1 MKTIATAQNKETNER
16 FEITAYSAYQ
26 LKENNPSYFKKLIF
40 WKDKSETPHELTLA
54 QKKHCFFRYKVLPP
68 FITGDS
74 DNEST
79 KHQIAKEELSKL
91 RILHLVQNDEK
102 ITVYVNADET
112 MDEKTIHYDDIP
124 YRVDLY
130 FSVERTEPKE
140 YLYKWGGVLA
150 IEVEVTH
157 KTETQKK
164 KHLLEMGIPVF
175 EIKLSKKIIRQ
186 YKHEELLTDDDI
198 HNMHLQFSNMFKRN
212 IYGKFISNPIRKEY
226 FEMLDYIKEIQLYKE
241 KIMELKKIYDNNQ
254 IIVREY
260 KTKYQDE
267 ITAMNKIVDLEQ
279 TCANYKYEISNQ
291 NAKHS
296 EEETFLREKIDTLEN
311 KCNTLET
318 KCDALEN
325 TLSQKNIEISSL
337 HVAIQNAR
345 LSTKIKKF
353 FQRLFESVKFFL

>member
-40 WKDKSETPHELTLA
+40 WKDKSETPHELTLV

-68 FITGDS
+68 SITGDS
-74 DNEST
+74 DNESI

-112 MDEKTIHYDDIP
+112 VDEKTIHYGDIP

-164 KHLLEMGIPVF
+164 NHLLEMEIPVF
-175 EIKLSKKIIRQ
+175 EIKLSKKIMRQ
-186 YKHEELLTDDDI
+186 YKHEETTD
-198 HNMHLQFSNMFKRN
+198 
-212 IYGKFISNPIRKEY
+212 
-226 FEMLDYIKEIQLYKE
+226 
-241 KIMELKKIYDNNQ
+241 
-254 IIVREY
+254 
-260 KTKYQDE
+260 
-267 ITAMNKIVDLEQ
+267 
-279 TCANYKYEISNQ
+279 
-291 NAKHS
+291 
-296 EEETFLREKIDTLEN
+296 
-311 KCNTLET
+311 
-318 KCDALEN
+318 
-325 TLSQKNIEISSL
+325 
-337 HVAIQNAR
+337 
-345 LSTKIKKF
+345 
-353 FQRLFESVKFFL
+353 

>member
-40 WKDKSETPHELTLA
+40 WKDKSETPHELTLV

-68 FITGDS
+68 SITGDS
-74 DNEST
+74 DNESI

-112 MDEKTIHYDDIP
+112 VDEKTIHYGDIP

-164 KHLLEMGIPVF
+164 NHLLEMEIPVF
-175 EIKLSKKIIRQ
+175 EIKLSKKIMRQ

-226 FEMLDYIKEIQLYKE
+226 SEMLLYKE
-241 KIMELKKIYDNNQ
+241 KIKELEKIYDNKQ
-254 IIVREY
+254 FIVQEY
-260 KTKYQDE
+260 STNYQDE

-279 TCANYKYEISNQ
+279 TCANYNM
-291 NAKHS
+291 
-296 EEETFLREKIDTLEN
+296 
-311 KCNTLET
+311 KCLTKTQNTL
-318 KCDALEN
+318 
-325 TLSQKNIEISSL
+325 
-337 HVAIQNAR
+337 
-345 LSTKIKKF
+345 KKK
-353 FQRLFESVKFFL
+353 RFLKKKLTH

>member
-1 MKTIATAQNKETNER
+1 M
-16 FEITAYSAYQ
+16 
-26 LKENNPSYFKKLIF
+26 
-40 WKDKSETPHELTLA
+40 
-54 QKKHCFFRYKVLPP
+54 
-68 FITGDS
+68 
-74 DNEST
+74 
-79 KHQIAKEELSKL
+79 
-91 RILHLVQNDEK
+91 
-102 ITVYVNADET
+102 NADET
-112 MDEKTIHYDDIP
+112 VDEKTIHYGDIP

-164 KHLLEMGIPVF
+164 NHLLEMEIPVF

-226 FEMLDYIKEIQLYKE
+226 SEMLDYIKEIQLYKE
-241 KIMELKKIYDNNQ
+241 KIKELEKIYDNKQ
-254 IIVREY
+254 FIVQEY
-260 KTKYQDE
+260 STNYQDE

-279 TCANYKYEISNQ
+279 TCANYKYEMSNQ

-296 EEETFLREKIDTLEN
+296 KEETFLKEKIDTLEN

-353 FQRLFESVKFFL
+353 FQRLFYKS

>member
-40 WKDKSETPHELTLA
+40 WKDKSETPHELTLV

-68 FITGDS
+68 SITGDS
-74 DNEST
+74 DNESI

-112 MDEKTIHYDDIP
+112 VDEKTIHYGDIP

-164 KHLLEMGIPVF
+164 NHLLEMEIPVF
-175 EIKLSKKIIRQ
+175 EIKLSKKIMRQ

-226 FEMLDYIKEIQLYKE
+226 SEMLDYIKEIQLYKE
-241 KIMELKKIYDNNQ
+241 KIKELEKIYDNKQ
-254 IIVREY
+254 FIVQEY
-260 KTKYQDE
+260 STNYHDE

-279 TCANYKYEISNQ
+279 TCANYKYEMSNQ

-296 EEETFLREKIDTLEN
+296 EEETFLKEKIDTLEN

-353 FQRLFESVKFFL
+353 FQRLFYKS